1 MQHPIVKRIT
11 ALLAGMFVANGLI
24 LLVEGLGH
32 RVYPPPAELTP
43 DAATLTDPAAQA
55 AFMKAVADY
64 VATAPLGALLFP
76 LLAWGLGAAGGAWMA
91 ARLAPDRP
99 LRHAT
104 IVGALVMLGTVLN
117 LAGIPHPTWMWLAG
131 PLLVLAG
138 TWLGARLAWSLGRS
152 GQPLGA

>member
-1 MQHPIVKRIT
+1 MQHPLVKRIT
-11 ALLAGMFVANGLI
+11 ALLAGLFVSNGLI

-32 RVYPPPAELTP
+32 RIYPPPAGLTP
-43 DAATLTDPAAQA
+43 DAATLVDPAAQA
-55 AFMKAVADY
+55 ALRDAVADY

-99 LRHAT
+99 QRHAA
-104 IVGALVMLGTVLN
+104 IIGALVMLGTVLN
-117 LAGIPHPTWMWLAG
+117 LAGIPHPTWMWFAG

-138 TWLGARLAWSLGRS
+138 TWLGMRSAQRMVRPGR
-152 GQPLGA
+152 PVGA